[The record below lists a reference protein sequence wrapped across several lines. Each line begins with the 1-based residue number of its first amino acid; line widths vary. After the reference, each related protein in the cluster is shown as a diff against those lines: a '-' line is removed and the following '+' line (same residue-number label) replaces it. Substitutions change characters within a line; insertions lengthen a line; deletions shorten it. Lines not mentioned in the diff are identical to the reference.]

1 MYNHLLTQQ
10 LFTCIKMPSKQTLA
24 KIFFLLTIFLT
35 ILPKFVKADDDDD
48 DIIGEIMIDLF
59 IGVALAVCETSAT
72 CSSFM
77 TIVTIAMILFTLLGC
92 CISGCKCD
100 DEYRPSGKTYRR
112 IGTGAIGYGIGRSIF
127 KNR

>member
-1 MYNHLLTQQ
+1 MS
-10 LFTCIKMPSKQTLA
+10 SKQTLA

-48 DIIGEIMIDLF
+48 DIVGEIIVDLF
-59 IGVALAVCETSAT
+59 AGVAMAACETSAT

-77 TIVTIAMILFTLLGC
+77 TIFTIAMFLFTLLCC
-92 CISGCKCD
+92 CINGCKCD

-112 IGTGAIGYGIGRSIF
+112 IGTGAIGYGVGRSLF
-127 KNR
+127 RR

>member
-1 MYNHLLTQQ
+1 
-10 LFTCIKMPSKQTLA
+10 MPSKQTLA
-24 KIFFLLTIFLT
+24 KIFFLLIIFIT

-48 DIIGEIMIDLF
+48 DIIGEIIVDLF
-59 IGVALAVCETSAT
+59 IGVAMAACETSAT

-77 TIVTIAMILFTLLGC
+77 TIVSIAIILFTLLGF

-127 KNR
+127 KNL

>member
-10 LFTCIKMPSKQTLA
+10 LFTCTKMPSKQTLT

-48 DIIGEIMIDLF
+48 DIIGEIIVDLL
-59 IGVALAVCETSAT
+59 IGVAMAACETSAT

-77 TIVTIAMILFTLLGC
+77 TIVSIAIILFTLLGC

-112 IGTGAIGYGIGRSIF
+112 IGTGVIGYGIGRSIF